1 MAKEEQPKK
10 IIVDEDWKHEA
21 QRDKEVLAAKE
32 AQEKQEAPEEEGPR
46 RGGPL
51 PEGNLAALISMLT
64 TQTLFALG
72 FLQLKGE
79 EEREPDLDLARYN
92 IELLDGAGREDQREP
107 DDRRA
112 AVAQEHAQRAA
123 HGVRQCGQSDF
134 CGAIAWNSHAA
145 ATVGKGEDYNESRL
159 EPRMWSRCAQWP
171 VPSSIP
177 AGAWDSPTRPIALG
191 VPFCSEIRSRDEHPG

>member
-32 AQEKQEAPEEEGPR
+32 AEEKQEAPEGEGPQ

-92 IELLDGAGREDQREP
+92 IELLTSLEEKTKGNLTTEEQQLLKNTLSELRMGYVS
-107 DDRRA
+107 
-112 AVAQEHAQRAA
+112 VANQ
-123 HGVRQCGQSDF
+123 V
-134 CGAIAWNSHAA
+134 
-145 ATVGKGEDYNESRL
+145 
-159 EPRMWSRCAQWP
+159 
-171 VPSSIP
+171 
-177 AGAWDSPTRPIALG
+177 AGAQ
-191 VPFCSEIRSRDEHPG
+191 